1 MPDIQIPPGYKT
13 VFLGA
18 VPGSLAGDFL
28 PLEESAPEEC
38 RMLVRLDFSEYPS
51 IEVCSQLNQGLLS
64 QGVPPWPEH
73 QDIVFLHPSEPAIYL
88 AWWKG
93 MVWWAL
99 ILVLIGSMVL
109 PPLIGSV
116 IWAILPDEVKQMIE
130 MLLVLGLMVIM
141 MSFVSKMTKSASP
154 AEKAKPAE
162 TRPRATAEGSISRL
176 AGEVETASRV
186 LGAKK

>member
-1 MPDIQIPPGYKT
+1 MPDILIPPGYKT
-13 VFLGA
+13 VFLGS
-18 VPGSLAGDFL
+18 VPGSLTGDFI

-38 RMLVRLDFSEYPS
+38 RMLVRLDFSQYPD
-51 IEVCSQLNQGLLS
+51 IEACSQLNQELLS

-73 QDIVFLHPSEPAIYL
+73 QDIVFLHPTEPAIYL

-154 AEKAKPAE
+154 AEKSKPVEA
-162 TRPRATAEGSISRL
+162 RPRATAEGSISRL
-176 AGEVETASRV
+176 AGEVETASRA
-186 LGAKK
+186 LGEKK